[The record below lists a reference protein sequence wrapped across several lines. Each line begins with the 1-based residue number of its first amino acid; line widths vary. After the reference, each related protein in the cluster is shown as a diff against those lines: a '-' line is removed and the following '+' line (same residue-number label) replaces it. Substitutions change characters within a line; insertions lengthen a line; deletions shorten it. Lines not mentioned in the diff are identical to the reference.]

1 MKKRSLLCA
10 ILLITAA
17 TSVQAA
23 EITRYQNADPSFL
36 PILQGVVVPPNSEL
50 FYLSGQVA
58 SPIDPAKP
66 AAQLTPADF
75 GDTKT
80 QTVSILNTIKGILE
94 SHGYKM
100 SDLIKMTVFCKA
112 DPKLGT
118 LDFYG
123 MNDGFKQFFNTR
135 DNPHT
140 VARSAVQVAA
150 LANPNF
156 LLEIEVVAAKAP
168 APPKAARR

>member
-1 MKKRSLLCA
+1 MKKSSYLAAVLLS
-10 ILLITAA
+10 TAA
-17 TSVQAA
+17 TAGHVAG
-23 EITRYQNADPSFL
+23 ITRYQNADPTFL
-36 PILQGVVVPPNSEL
+36 PILQGVVVPPNSEF

-66 AAQLTPADF
+66 TAQLTPTDF
-75 GDTKT
+75 GDTRT

-100 SDLIKMTVFCKA
+100 ADLIKMTVFCKA
-112 DPKLGT
+112 DPKLGR

-123 MNDGFKQFFNTR
+123 MNDGFKQFFNTS

-168 APPKAARR
+168 AHHKAARR

>member
-1 MKKRSLLCA
+1 MKKPSLLTA
-10 ILLITAA
+10 ALLIAAA
-17 TSVQAA
+17 TAGHTA

-36 PILQGVVVPPNSEL
+36 PILQGVVVPPGAEF

-75 GDTKT
+75 GDTRT
-80 QTVSILNTIKGILE
+80 QTISILNTIKGILE

-168 APPKAARR
+168 SRHAAVHR